1 MLLQIDWVA
10 VLRLVFVLGILGV
23 RIVLTKQQ
31 VIINRIIEA
40 VNFPLIRLLGVDLG
54 DDRRLLLRQNPTP
67 RPPPQLKVASTPAY
81 AGGYAHGI
89 ALAARPAA
97 VACA

>member
-54 DDRRLLLRQNPTP
+54 DDRRLLLRHKN
-67 RPPPQLKVASTPAY
+67 L
-81 AGGYAHGI
+81 I
-89 ALAARPAA
+89 N
-97 VACA
+97 

>member
-1 MLLQIDWVA
+1 MLLQIDWIA

-54 DDRRLLLRQNPTP
+54 DDRRLLLRHKN
-67 RPPPQLKVASTPAY
+67 L
-81 AGGYAHGI
+81 I
-89 ALAARPAA
+89 N
-97 VACA
+97 